1 MNRILTPE
9 GKQKL
14 LDELHNLT
22 ENRRPEIAEKIQLAK
37 EHGDLRENAEYA
49 DAREEQAFVEGRI
62 IEIQSILKESQVV
75 ELDKDSKIISLG
87 CTVEVIAD
95 EKKYKYTIVGS
106 NEANPIEGLIS
117 CESPLGQALL
127 GKAVGDQIKVELPRG
142 MVDYQIISLK

>member
-14 LDELHNLT
+14 LDELYNLT

-95 EKKYKYTIVGS
+95 ERKYKYTIVGS